1 MADLER
7 LLWPV
12 KARPG
17 DNWLELVVIDAIAV
31 SVDIGTGLGS
41 RYKLFEHGLFD
52 EKVEVSAHLGLE
64 HAV

>member
-17 DNWLELVVIDAIAV
+17 DKWLTMVVTDGIAV
-31 SVDIGTGLGS
+31 GVDVGTGLGS
-41 RYKLFEHGLFD
+41 RYKL
-52 EKVEVSAHLGLE
+52 
-64 HAV
+64 